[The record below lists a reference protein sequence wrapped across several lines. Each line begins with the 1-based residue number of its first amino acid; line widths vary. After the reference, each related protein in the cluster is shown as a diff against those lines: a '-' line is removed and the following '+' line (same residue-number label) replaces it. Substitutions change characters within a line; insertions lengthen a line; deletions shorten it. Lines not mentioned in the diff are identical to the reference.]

1 MKKNKR
7 RLILQTIRE
16 HVANNKKEYVIVS
29 ILFVIGIFLGVF
41 FINNVGQEPKTLITE
56 YLNQFIQK
64 LKSIEDLNLIELLKT
79 SIGQNIMLAIGLWFF
94 GTTIIG
100 IPVVFGIVAYR
111 GFCLGYTIAACI
123 SIMGI
128 SKGIIFVLILL
139 LLQNL
144 LVIPAILA
152 LAVSGIKLY
161 KSIMRDKTKEN
172 VKVEM
177 LRHTV
182 FSLIM
187 LMILIISSVIE
198 IFVSTN
204 ILKLWIVNPFLDNFY
219 KDTFLYSIGVK

>member
-7 RLILQTIRE
+7 RLILQTIKE

-56 YLNQFIQK
+56 YLNQFIEK
-64 LKSIEDLNLIELLKT
+64 LKTTEDLNLVDLLKT
-79 SIGQNIMLAIGLWFF
+79 SIGQNIILAVSLWFF

-161 KSIMRDKTKEN
+161 KSIVKDKTKEN
-172 VKVEM
+172 VKLEM

-187 LMILIISSVIE
+187 LIVLIISSVIE
-198 IFVSTN
+198 IFISTN
-204 ILKLWIVNPFLDNFY
+204 ILKLCIKYF
-219 KDTFLYSIGVK
+219 

>member
-7 RLILQTIRE
+7 RLILQTIKE
-16 HVANNKKEYVIVS
+16 HVVNNKKEYVIVS

-56 YLNQFIQK
+56 YLNQFIEK
-64 LKSIEDLNLIELLKT
+64 LKSTEDLNLVELLKT
-79 SIGQNIMLAIGLWFF
+79 SIGQNIILAISLWFF

-152 LAVSGIKLY
+152 LSVSGIKLY
-161 KSIMRDKTKEN
+161 KSIMKDKTKEN
-172 VKVEM
+172 VKLEM

-187 LMILIISSVIE
+187 LMVLIVSSVLE

-204 ILKLWIVNPFLDNFY
+204 ILKICIKYF
-219 KDTFLYSIGVK
+219 

>member
-7 RLILQTIRE
+7 RLILQTIKE

-56 YLNQFIQK
+56 YLNQFIEK
-64 LKSIEDLNLIELLKT
+64 LKTTEDLNLIELLKT

-100 IPVVFGIVAYR
+100 IPAVFGIVAYR

-161 KSIMRDKTKEN
+161 KSITRDKTKEN
-172 VKVEM
+172 VKIEM

-204 ILKLWIVNPFLDNFY
+204 ILKLCIKYF
-219 KDTFLYSIGVK
+219 

>member
-1 MKKNKR
+1 MKENKR
-7 RLILQTIRE
+7 RIFIQTIKE
-16 HVANNKKEYVIVS
+16 HVLNNKKEYIIVS

-41 FINNVGQEPKTLITE
+41 FINNVGQEPRTQITE
-56 YLNQFIQK
+56 YVNQFVEQ
-64 LKSIEDLNLIELLKT
+64 LKNTESLNTVELLKT
-79 SIGQNIMLAIGLWFF
+79 SIGQNIILAISLWFF

-128 SKGIIFVLILL
+128 QKGILFVLILL

-144 LVIPAILA
+144 LIIPAILA

-161 KSIMRDKTKEN
+161 QSITKDKRKEN
-172 VKVEM
+172 VKLEM
-177 LRHTV
+177 VRHTV

-187 LMILIISSVIE
+187 LIVLILSSVIE
-198 IFVSTN
+198 IFISTN
-204 ILKLWIVNPFLDNFY
+204 VLKLCIKYF
-219 KDTFLYSIGVK
+219 

>member
-7 RLILQTIRE
+7 RLILQTIKE

-56 YLNQFIQK
+56 YLNQFIEK
-64 LKSIEDLNLIELLKT
+64 LKSTEDLNLIELLKT

-100 IPVVFGIVAYR
+100 IPAVFGIVAYR

-204 ILKLWIVNPFLDNFY
+204 ILKLCIKYF
-219 KDTFLYSIGVK
+219 

>member
-7 RLILQTIRE
+7 RLILQTIKE
-16 HVANNKKEYVIVS
+16 HVVNNKKEYVIVS

-56 YLNQFIQK
+56 YLNQFIEK
-64 LKSIEDLNLIELLKT
+64 LKSTEDLNLVELLKT
-79 SIGQNIMLAIGLWFF
+79 SIGQNIILAISLWFF

-152 LAVSGIKLY
+152 LSVSGIKLY
-161 KSIMRDKTKEN
+161 KSIMKDKTKEN
-172 VKVEM
+172 VKLEM

-187 LMILIISSVIE
+187 LMVLIVSSVLE

-204 ILKLWIVNPFLDNFY
+204 ILKLYIKYF
-219 KDTFLYSIGVK
+219 